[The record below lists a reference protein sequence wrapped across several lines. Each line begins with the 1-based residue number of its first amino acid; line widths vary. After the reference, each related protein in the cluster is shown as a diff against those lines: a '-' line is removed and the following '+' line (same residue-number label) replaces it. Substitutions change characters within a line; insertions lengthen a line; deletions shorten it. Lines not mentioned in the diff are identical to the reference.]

1 MLDLLYLYLN
11 YRLDREER
19 RPKLKKRHRP
29 DAVITEQEATNL
41 TWECC
46 SAWEKPPAF
55 IPHHP
60 PWILALGRM
69 LSAEQGRISY
79 GTALW
84 GCWVLPAH
92 SRAPPGAHPAL
103 EFVLFWVKQLKTRVE
118 ITNDV
123 AVPGPARWEP
133 KLEQGHTGDPEQ

>member
-1 MLDLLYLYLN
+1 
-11 YRLDREER
+11 
-19 RPKLKKRHRP
+19 
-29 DAVITEQEATNL
+29 
-41 TWECC
+41 
-46 SAWEKPPAF
+46 
-55 IPHHP
+55 
-60 PWILALGRM
+60 M

-103 EFVLFWVKQLKTRVE
+103 EFVLFWVKQLKTRVA